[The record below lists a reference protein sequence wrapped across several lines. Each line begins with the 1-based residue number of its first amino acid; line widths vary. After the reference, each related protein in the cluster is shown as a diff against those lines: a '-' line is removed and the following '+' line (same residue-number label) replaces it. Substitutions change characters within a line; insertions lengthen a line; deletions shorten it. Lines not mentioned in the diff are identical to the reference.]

1 MVSVGP
7 WPTIMSFSPEKAQI
21 EFAWSRTP
29 VGPDVPG
36 IGIGFVGVL
45 GVPGGPFT
53 SPAKAALALAPA
65 RAAVQTATASNDF
78 LRITYLPI

>member
-7 WPTIMSFSPEKAQI
+7 WSTSMSFSPEKAQI

-36 IGIGFVGVL
+36 IGGVVSVL
-45 GVPGGPFT
+45 GVPGGPLT
-53 SPAKAALALAPA
+53 SPARAALALAPA

-78 LRITYLPI
+78 LCIAYLPI